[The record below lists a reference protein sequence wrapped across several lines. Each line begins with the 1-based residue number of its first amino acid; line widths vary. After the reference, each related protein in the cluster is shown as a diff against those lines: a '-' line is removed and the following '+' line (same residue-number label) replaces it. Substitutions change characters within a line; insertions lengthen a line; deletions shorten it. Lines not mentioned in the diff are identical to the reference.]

1 MMCISLA
8 EEYYN
13 DRKFAE
19 MLSTMHGQCT
29 RICISLLVGSSN
41 AISEQHIY
49 FTTLCGWPIDFYSEY
64 ERFCSSMRSNFSQLY
79 IWQIVAAD
87 ETHSFYH
94 TCSSWT
100 LYRAV
105 FYLFFHVPHCYDLV
119 MCRFKESSTSWMA
132 TTFWSARKLNAW
144 RYIYY
149 LPANMNSLGCSF
161 CLCRAESMK
170 CPSIYMPRLY
180 NQLFHFLILVAL

>member
-105 FYLFFHVPHCYDLV
+105 FYLFFHVPHCYDFLI
-119 MCRFKESSTSWMA
+119 
-132 TTFWSARKLNAW
+132 RKKTE
-144 RYIYY
+144 RVKVYY

-180 NQLFHFLILVAL
+180 NQLFHFLILVALKDTISLLYFCVSFYYVSS